1 MEMILLIGI
10 PASGK
15 SSFYKTHLFRKYMR
29 ISLDLY
35 KNRNREMQFLTL
47 ALSLQQCIAIDNTNV
62 TRADRATYIS
72 MAKER
77 GYSVEGYYFKSQLSQ
92 CIERNVQRQGKE
104 CISTAGVISKYKN
117 LQLPQLEEG
126 FNRLYYVVMENES
139 FTIKDWT
146 NEI

>member
-72 MAKER
+72 LAKEK
-77 GYSVEGYYFKSQLSQ
+77 GYAVEGYYFKSQLSL
-92 CIERNVQRQGKE
+92 CIERNAQRKGKD
-104 CISTAGVISKYKN
+104 CIPTAGIISKYKD

-126 FNRLYYVVMENES
+126 FNKLRYVVMKNDS
-139 FTIKDWT
+139 FTITDWT